1 MVANVSSKKY
11 QNVYKL
17 FESRIEPYVSLGSDV
32 REGVGALGQW
42 GGSSFYLRGDR
53 EIPQKGVIG
62 NNKKILS

>member
-17 FESRIEPYVSLGSDV
+17 FEFRIEPYVSLGSDV

-42 GGSSFYLRGDR
+42 EGYSFYLRGTGKFR
-53 EIPQKGVIG
+53 RRG
-62 NNKKILS
+62 